1 VLLLLCGMASAGVSV
16 AVPHLV
22 ESLGTSFQAVSL
34 LIRVPSALMAL
45 VALVLGIVGLVLR
58 DRPRTAAIIGTTLG
72 VAHLVSAGAAMLVS
86 FLVASLLY

>member
-1 VLLLLCGMASAGVSV
+1 
-16 AVPHLV
+16 
-22 ESLGTSFQAVSL
+22 
-34 LIRVPSALMAL
+34 MAL